1 MKKEKRRA
9 GIESVCTSENKR
21 CRKKYGK
28 NEMGEAAAV
37 ALSSV
42 GDEKMSSALARMMIQ
57 LGSTLQT
64 NID

>member
-1 MKKEKRRA
+1 
-9 GIESVCTSENKR
+9 
-21 CRKKYGK
+21 
-28 NEMGEAAAV
+28 MGEAAAV

-57 LGSTLQT
+57 LGSTLKT